1 MRRIERWS
9 VLPITRGAG
18 FAQYGGLP
26 VVIESHFH
34 IPEEEYRRRRMLPW
48 PGAGNG
54 AFVPRDE
61 RAKQP
66 PKPPRKPGPTVT
78 GEVIGD
84 DDPLAGL
91 DDLFGRPGST
101 PPRRPGHANQP
112 VEVSIGE
119 RRRQVLGQG
128 RVAADPDA
136 VKVKNSS
143 AK

>member
-1 MRRIERWS
+1 MRRPSTRSCFDAAS
-9 VLPITRGAG
+9 VVAYETVTLVLVAPLHATTFGTSPQTLTVTRGAG

-34 IPEEEYRRRRMLPW
+34 IPEQEYRRRRMLPW

-91 DDLFGRPGST
+91 DDLFGRPGSPPPRT
-101 PPRRPGHANQP
+101 PPRRK
-112 VEVSIGE
+112 E
-119 RRRQVLGQG
+119 L
-128 RVAADPDA
+128 DL
-136 VKVKNSS
+136 
-143 AK
+143 